1 VALTLYWPRRASL
14 DKGALALGS
23 APPGFFML
31 RVAFIFAMIACV
43 AAICAPLALPALL
56 QGADRVAASTP
67 SRAVAPPSAVAS
79 PPILR
84 SATNAGSDDD
94 GRRVE
99 LVADGAGQYSAEA
112 TVNGSPIHM
121 MIDTGA
127 TLVSLSADAAA
138 RVGVFVDDA
147 DYTVRV
153 RTANGLARAAP
164 VTLVGVSIGDVYVP
178 EVQAL
183 VLERQAGPINLLGM
197 SFLRRLSAVEQRQGM
212 LILRQ

>member
-1 VALTLYWPRRASL
+1 
-14 DKGALALGS
+14 
-23 APPGFFML
+23 ML

-56 QGADRVAASTP
+56 QGADRASALAP
-67 SRAVAPPSAVAS
+67 PPAAVALPQ
-79 PPILR
+79 ILR
-84 SATNAGSDDD
+84 TATNGAGDDD

-112 TVNGSPIHM
+112 TVNGSPVHM

-138 RVGVFVDDA
+138 RVGVFVNEA

-153 RTANGLARAAP
+153 RTANGVARAAP
-164 VTLVGVSIGDVYVP
+164 VTLVGVSVGDVYVP
-178 EVQAL
+178 AVQAL

>member
-1 VALTLYWPRRASL
+1 
-14 DKGALALGS
+14 
-23 APPGFFML
+23 ML

-56 QGADRVAASTP
+56 QGADRVAASAPP
-67 SRAVAPPSAVAS
+67 SRAVAAPSAVAS

-84 SATNAGSDDD
+84 SATNGASDDD
-94 GRRVE
+94 GRSVE
-99 LVADGAGQYSAEA
+99 LVADAGGQYSAEA

-138 RVGVFVDDA
+138 RVGVFVNDA

-164 VTLVGVSIGDVYVP
+164 VTLVGVSVGDVYVP

-183 VLERQAGPINLLGM
+183 VLERQAGPVNLLGM

>member
-1 VALTLYWPRRASL
+1 
-14 DKGALALGS
+14 
-23 APPGFFML
+23 ML
-31 RVAFIFAMIACV
+31 RVAFIFAMIGCV

-56 QGADRVAASTP
+56 QGADRAAAPAPRLAS
-67 SRAVAPPSAVAS
+67 APPPAVVS
-79 PPILR
+79 PPTLR
-84 SATNAGSDDD
+84 YAAPNAGNDDD
-94 GRRVE
+94 GRRAE

-112 TVNGSPIHM
+112 TVNGSPVHM

-138 RVGVFVDDA
+138 RVGVFVNDA
-147 DYTVRV
+147 DYTMRV
-153 RTANGLARAAP
+153 RTANGVARAAP
-164 VTLVGVSIGDVYVP
+164 VTLIGVSVGDVYVP
-178 EVQAL
+178 AVQAL